1 MRTIKNAMILTL
13 VVCVNVFFTS
23 CSDDDTPQDTL
34 IGKWQILKDVAS
46 NGEVDELTE
55 CEKKAVLEFKSDNTF
70 KDVSYEEN
78 MNNECVSYTEE
89 GKWKEKGDNIL
100 EVTREGEIEEV
111 KYYFVDG
118 NLKFLGEDEEGKE
131 NGSYTLYQK
140 I

>member
-23 CSDDDTPQDTL
+23 CSSDDTPQDTL

-46 NGEVDELTE
+46 NGEEYELTE
-55 CEKKAVLEFKSDNTF
+55 CEKKGIVEFKSDNTY
-70 KDVSYEEN
+70 KDVSYEVN
-78 MNNECVSYTEE
+78 MNEECVSYISE
-89 GKWKEKGDNIL
+89 GTWKDKGNNTL
-100 EVTREGEIEEV
+100 GVTYEGTTNDV

-118 NLKFLGEDEEGKE
+118 NLKVMTKEEGVE
-131 NGSYTLYQK
+131 IGYTIYKK